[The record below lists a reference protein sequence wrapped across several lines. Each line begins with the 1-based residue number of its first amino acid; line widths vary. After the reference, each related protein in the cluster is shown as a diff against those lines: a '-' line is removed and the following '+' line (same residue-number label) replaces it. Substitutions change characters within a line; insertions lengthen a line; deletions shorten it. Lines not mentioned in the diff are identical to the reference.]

1 MDIHNGIEEKI
12 CDVDVGYPSGFAFRP
27 RGNLAWASGGAIIT
41 VDFQGNQEVLLNLSD
56 MADTYISEL
65 LWSPDNESIALLL
78 DSEDSEDIFL
88 IKGLDK
94 RKR

>member
-1 MDIHNGIEEKI
+1 MDYRHSRQKCPEEISKGSSRI
-12 CDVDVGYPSGFAFRP
+12 FTFSP
-27 RGNLAWASGGAIIT
+27 RGNSAWASGGAIIT